1 MSEKHSGSIE
11 KELRLARVQLNRLTW
26 AINSCS
32 DAIRI
37 TDMQGTLLY
46 QNSAFTNMFGYTSE
60 ELNRSGGI
68 RVVYDDPDMYSCVL
82 RTTLERQN
90 WQGKVKMRHR
100 DGHFLTIDIRTNIVH
115 DETGNI
121 IGLVGVHHDI
131 TPIQEAE
138 AALEKRLVYESMLSQ
153 ISMLAVSQ
161 PGQEFFLNQSLAI
174 MGETMD
180 VSRAYLFHYDSDRK
194 SYTNTYEW
202 VANGI
207 APQKNN
213 LQNIPINTLQ
223 WFHHT
228 LKNNLTIA
236 YCDIDLI
243 PQSNEKEFL
252 RSQNISSLLVVPL
265 NVNGKFSGF
274 IGFDECNFYRD
285 WPEED
290 IRLLETIAQIIGW
303 VMERNRREVQER
315 QYLEDFDF
323 LSRTAMGFVELSL
336 EENMFAYIA
345 REHNNL
351 VHKAIVIVSSFD
363 SNNKCFTIRALYA
376 NENWVKVLED
386 GLGTP
391 LLGLEIT
398 ADNNLLKRLQQNRLV
413 KLQKGLYEL
422 SNQLRSQ
429 QLCLEVE
436 KKLEIEDIQVIG
448 FSRRGTLLGIASLL
462 VTRGGKLGSPGLIE
476 TFANQASVAI
486 ERRGMREQL
495 QEREKQL
502 VVTLESIGEGVIV
515 VDILGRIRLW
525 NPAAEAITGWSNHQ
539 AVGQPLVRVF
549 PLLDPTSK
557 SSGKLMVFEDLL
569 PRDGSG
575 ARRFQN
581 LTLVCCNQVHKII
594 AGTIN
599 LMLGTAQQ
607 LSGFTIVFQDITEQ
621 QQHQA

>member
-1 MSEKHSGSIE
+1 MSDKHSGSIE
-11 KELRLARVQLNRLTW
+11 KELRLARVQLNRLTR

-60 ELNRSGGI
+60 ELNYSGGI
-68 RVVYDDPDMYSCVL
+68 RVVYDDPDMYSYVL
-82 RTTLERQN
+82 RTTVERQN

-131 TPIQEAE
+131 TPIQEAK
-138 AALEKRLVYESMLSQ
+138 AALE
-153 ISMLAVSQ
+153 
-161 PGQEFFLNQSLAI
+161 
-174 MGETMD
+174 
-180 VSRAYLFHYDSDRK
+180 
-194 SYTNTYEW
+194 
-202 VANGI
+202 
-207 APQKNN
+207 
-213 LQNIPINTLQ
+213 
-223 WFHHT
+223 
-228 LKNNLTIA
+228 
-236 YCDIDLI
+236 
-243 PQSNEKEFL
+243 
-252 RSQNISSLLVVPL
+252 
-265 NVNGKFSGF
+265 
-274 IGFDECNFYRD
+274 
-285 WPEED
+285 
-290 IRLLETIAQIIGW
+290 
-303 VMERNRREVQER
+303 
-315 QYLEDFDF
+315 F
-323 LSRTAMGFVELSL
+323 LSRTAMGFVEFPL

-345 REHNNL
+345 RELNNL

-363 SNNKCFTIRALYA
+363 SNNKRFTIRALYA

-386 GLGTP
+386 GLGLP
-391 LLGLEIT
+391 LLGLET
-398 ADNNLLKRLQQNRLV
+398 GADENFLNRLQQNRLV
-413 KLQKGLYEL
+413 KIRSGLFGL
-422 SNQLRSQ
+422 SNMLCPR
-429 QLCLEVE
+429 QLCMELE
-436 KKLEIEDIQVIG
+436 KNLEIEDIQVIG
-448 FSRRGTLLGIASLL
+448 FSRRGTLLGTASLL

-486 ERRGMREQL
+486 ERRRMREQL

-502 VVTLESIGEGVIV
+502 VVTLESIGEGVIA
-515 VDILGRIRLW
+515 VDITGRIRLW

-557 SSGKLMVFEDLL
+557 SSGKLMAFEDLL

-599 LMLGTAQQ
+599 LMLGTSATAIGVYY
-607 LSGFTIVFQDITEQ
+607 SFPG
-621 QQHQA
+621 HY